1 MNQST
6 TTTISKLMEFE
17 KMKMSELAKEYPY
30 NVLWAQLGDLYG
42 SIGYPIKLT
51 KTIICGSNV
60 DTIQQINKL
69 LNILTYFIRCGELS
83 RNVFAKNIEKNTID
97 AIIEKQNIVLPCKLA
112 PPIGIASSSSSTPM
126 EIKKTLK
133 NGLTRSS
140 TRVKNLSLLNGSEEI
155 VGDLQ
160 KILRKNVMNDI
171 PKVLAYRDSRFVKQE
186 LRIGNYSMDTGIE
199 MNDDEKLYLKKYQ
212 IKPKSENDIKLIL
225 TSPDNEN
232 CYYLDDDEQI
242 ELIGIENKEMGSNST
257 LTEDTNA
264 DIRTVASKK
273 GLFTKSNSKMNLEHI
288 KKTKLVRKSSV
299 PKIETQ
305 PAEDQEE
312 SIPVIEANK
321 SSSTFTSAA
330 SYNDLVNLDASKV
343 QSDDSGNS
351 NVVFV
356 LGDDEKLIGLKEK
369 SHPNELTVIIP
380 KYEATK
386 KKQMCSHKAKKHSGV
401 KFDFEKYPKI
411 ATNYMKNINMDMDM
425 EDFLEK
431 GRKMERDMKLN
442 SSNSTQ
448 LPSCSKHNALDDA
461 SDEDEECDCCKSGGG
476 LQYLQTPTNA
486 SELEFSNDIS
496 EIPHSPSELKDIS
509 KPVSS
514 TSSFVSSISNS
525 DSETNLNEVVE
536 SKSSSCCHK
545 IKKHSGVK
553 FNFEQYPQIATKYMK
568 SKNLDIDDIN
578 VIEKG
583 LKMEREMCEASTSK
597 ITQSQRFN
605 ANSIEEEDQ
614 TEECKCCRDG
624 NNPSC
629 YLQTPTNASELEF
642 SSNDI
647 NIESKLKSSN
657 SSSTL
662 SMLSSPSE
670 KITKNIIPI
679 QRDINITTVDENA
692 ELTIEQ
698 ISDTNTLRIIDL
710 PMPKIEKS
718 NKVDEKL
725 MKPGFMPSLL
735 TGLSDHYMSDMIL
748 QVRSSQF
755 ITYIPYS
762 TVIFFSGYNITTLK
776 MGE

>member
-1 MNQST
+1 MDQST
-6 TTTISKLMEFE
+6 TTAISKLMEFE

-112 PPIGIASSSSSTPM
+112 SPIGIASSSSTPM
-126 EIKKTLK
+126 EMKKTIK

-155 VGDLQ
+155 GGDLQ

-232 CYYLDDDEQI
+232 CYYLDDDEQVEMI
-242 ELIGIENKEMGSNST
+242 DIENKEMGSNST
-257 LTEDTNA
+257 LTEDTTA
-264 DIRTVASKK
+264 EFRTVAPKK

-321 SSSTFTSAA
+321 SSSTLTSAA
-330 SYNDLVNLDASKV
+330 SYNDLA
-343 QSDDSGNS
+343 SDDPGNS

-369 SHPNELTVIIP
+369 SNPNDLTVIIP
-380 KYEATK
+380 NYEGTK
-386 KKQMCSHKAKKHSGV
+386 KKQICSHKAKKHSGV

-431 GRKMERDMKLN
+431 GRKMERDMKLH
-442 SSNSTQ
+442 SSYLTQ

-486 SELEFSNDIS
+486 SELEFCNDIS
-496 EIPHSPSELKDIS
+496 ETPHSPSEIKDIA

-597 ITQSQRFN
+597 ITQPQRLN
-605 ANSIEEEDQ
+605 ANAIEEEDQ
-614 TEECKCCRDG
+614 DEECQCCRNG
-624 NNPSC
+624 NNPSS

-662 SMLSSPSE
+662 SMLSSPPE

-679 QRDINITTVDENA
+679 QRAINITTVDENA

-698 ISDTNTLRIIDL
+698 ISDNNTLRIIDL
-710 PMPKIEKS
+710 PMPKIEKT

-735 TGLSDHYMSDMIL
+735 TGLSDHYMADMIL
-748 QVRSSQF
+748 QVRLNQF
-755 ITYIPYS
+755 INYKPYS
-762 TVIFFSGYNITTLK
+762 TIIFFFFRV
-776 MGE
+776 